1 MAAPAP
7 QAIPVCSAPWSLTGE
22 GWILPLFT
30 PFSKEP
36 IPLPSGAYAP
46 LERGSKADLSERY
59 HGGFGVV
66 LVVRYE
72 SSNVGPYD
80 ELMIIPGLFSHPGK
94 DGGGGEPSYALAIT
108 RIYVSTVASVA
119 NGRREWGIPKHRAV
133 FDFQISSSGRTTLSV
148 SHPSSP
154 STPFFRIAFRPS
166 RLTPLSIPIRT
177 SWLSTRLARV
187 CMAGYEPALV
197 QPPLPAAEEG
207 DDQGTGQRAD
217 ALVASEQPYRVEPS
231 AAGWAR
237 AVVVEAFPE
246 EEEGEGKDGSSGRDW
261 SGFGDGEGFPH
272 FEVYGARL
280 NLHVQGLEM
289 GFPVP
294 SVVEG

>member
-36 IPLPSGAYAP
+36 IPLPAGAYAP
-46 LERGSKADLSERY
+46 LERGSEADLSERY

-72 SSNVGPYD
+72 SSDVGPYD
-80 ELMIIPGLFSHPGK
+80 ELMIIPGLFSHPSE
-94 DGGGGEPSYALAIT
+94 DGGEPSYVLAIT
-108 RIYVSTVASVA
+108 RIYVSTAASVA
-119 NGRREWGIPKHRAV
+119 NGRRLWGIPKHRAE
-133 FDFQISSSGRTTLSV
+133 FDFQTSSSGRTTLSV

-154 STPFFRIAFRPS
+154 STAFFRIALRHS

-177 SWLSTRLARV
+177 SWLSTRLARA

-197 QPPLPAAEEG
+197 QPPLPAADDG
-207 DDQGTGQRAD
+207 DDQGTGQLAE
-217 ALVASEQPYRVEPS
+217 ALVASDEAYRVEPS

-237 AVVVEAFPE
+237 AVVVEPLPDDEAV
-246 EEEGEGKDGSSGRDW
+246 EGKDGSSGRDW
-261 SGFGDGEGFPH
+261 SGFGDGEGFPR

-280 NLHVQGLEM
+280 NLHVRRLEM
-289 GFPVP
+289 AFPVP
-294 SVVEG
+294 SVVEGWA